1 MTGYRI
7 LVFAVAAVAA
17 GPDAHARDYAFTLY
31 GAYRDGGSFTDT
43 STGRSLDIEGSG
55 AAAASLDIGLDA
67 ARQVQV
73 FFSRQSSKLGMEQ
86 TAAASSVGNQLPMKV
101 SYLHVGGT
109 NFFSGRIGQGP
120 YLVGGLGITLFDL
133 GLSGS
138 NTEVRPS
145 MNLGIGY
152 QVLLGERVALRFE
165 ARGYATLVNS
175 SGGLFC
181 SGGCVVSIQGD
192 TVTQGEALLGLSLRF

>member
-1 MTGYRI
+1 MLARI
-7 LVFAVAAVAA
+7 LIFAFAAAAA
-17 GPDAHARDYAFTLY
+17 GPGAHAKDYAFTLY

-55 AAAASLDIGLDA
+55 AAAASLDIALDA
-67 ARQVQV
+67 SRQVQV
-73 FFSRQSSKLGMEQ
+73 FFSRQSSKLGFEQ
-86 TAAASSVGNQLPMKV
+86 TAAAPAVGSQLPMTV

-120 YLVGGLGITLFDL
+120 YLVGGLGVTLFDL

-138 NTEVRPS
+138 DTEVRPS
-145 MNLGIGY
+145 LNLGIGY
-152 QVLLGERVALRFE
+152 QVLLGESIALRFE

-181 SGGCVVSIQGD
+181 SGGCVISIQGD